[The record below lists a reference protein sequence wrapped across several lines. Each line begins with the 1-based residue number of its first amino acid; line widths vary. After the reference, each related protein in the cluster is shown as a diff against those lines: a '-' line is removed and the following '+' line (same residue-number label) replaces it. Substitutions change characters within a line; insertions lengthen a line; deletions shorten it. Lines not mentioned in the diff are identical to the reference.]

1 MRQNLRLLRFAQ
13 EALLLLLLGVASNMV
28 LTLTLPLTLAL
39 ALTLNP
45 SLNPSPAPSQ
55 VNCLFILFC
64 VRNSFS
70 VLPSALHVA
79 AGVAIGVALLAYA
92 VEDSGANN
100 TICLGN
106 ARLVEPSPSPYPY
119 P

>member
-1 MRQNLRLLRFAQ
+1 MG
-13 EALLLLLLGVASNMV
+13 LGFGFGLGLGEGVGV
-28 LTLTLPLTLAL
+28 GLV
-39 ALTLNP
+39 NP
-45 SLNPSPAPSQ
+45 NPNPNPSPTPGQ

-106 ARLVEPSPSPYPY
+106 VRLV
-119 P
+119 